1 LTYPLIPKIIEFL
14 DRVKRSPA
22 FHCGVCY
29 FGQAFR
35 SLLLPKKRGLALKS
49 GRQLSADISDMD
61 SSVSPTHGEQEL
73 EWFLQAYF

>member
-1 LTYPLIPKIIEFL
+1 MGTISRIQAKKVTLTKSSGSLSFPLIPKIIEFL

-35 SLLLPKKRGLALKS
+35 SLLLPKKEGWL
-49 GRQLSADISDMD
+49 
-61 SSVSPTHGEQEL
+61 
-73 EWFLQAYF
+73 